1 MDVMRGW
8 LTVVLGTVVTAG
20 CYSPPAVNGQN
31 DAATPDAAAD
41 ASIDMAI
48 SIDGCTPQTVIC
60 DDGVDQNCDGADEP
74 CPSNDRDIGAIDIS
88 AGGDFTSDVRFAK
101 DDLGNTTCG
110 GAGGRD
116 VYFEINLPARE
127 TVYFDTFGSDF
138 DSMLRIYPGKRCVQ
152 LGGGGGSITCA
163 DDACGSGQEQTAL
176 GLPSGRSCIVVD
188 QQLNPGNAG
197 EFGGLKMHVIRTGR
211 DAVALDA
218 TATPIVGDT
227 CTGTLSNS
235 ATLCG
240 AGVNT
245 DQAKDLSY
253 FVLACPGHTVQ
264 LEADTCTGTNFD
276 SVLTVNTATA
286 ETFCNDDSA
295 VCSAAAA
302 ASNLDVV
309 LANALIHILTVD
321 GVNPQCGPY
330 SLAYTITRN

>member
-1 MDVMRGW
+1 MMMRGW
-8 LTVVLGTVVTAG
+8 LTVLLAAAAAAS
-20 CYSPPAVNGQN
+20 CYSPPAVNGQT
-31 DAATPDAAAD
+31 DAATPDAAVD
-41 ASIDMAI
+41 ASIDAAI
-48 SIDGCTPQTVIC
+48 SIDGCTPQTVVC
-60 DDGVDQNCDGADEP
+60 GDGIDQNCDGADEP
-74 CPSNDRDIGAIDIS
+74 CPINDRATGAIDIS
-88 AGGDFTSDVRFAK
+88 AGGDFTTDVRFAK

-138 DSMLRIYPGKRCVQ
+138 DSMLRIYPGKRCLQ
-152 LGGGGGSITCA
+152 LGGGIGGIACA

-176 GLPSGRSCIVVD
+176 SLPSGRSCIVVD

-197 EFGGLKMHVIRTGR
+197 EFGALKMHVIRTGR
-211 DAVALDA
+211 DAVGLEAA
-218 TATPIVGDT
+218 PSPIDGDT

-235 ATLCG
+235 ASLCG

-245 DQAKDLSY
+245 DLAKDVAY
-253 FVLACPGHTVQ
+253 FVLACPAQTVQ
-264 LEADTCTGTNFD
+264 LVADTCAGTNFD
-276 SVLTVNTATA
+276 SVLTVNTPTA

-295 VCSAAAA
+295 NCAATNQ
-302 ASNLDVV
+302 ASKLDVV

-321 GVNPQCGPY
+321 GVNPQCGAY